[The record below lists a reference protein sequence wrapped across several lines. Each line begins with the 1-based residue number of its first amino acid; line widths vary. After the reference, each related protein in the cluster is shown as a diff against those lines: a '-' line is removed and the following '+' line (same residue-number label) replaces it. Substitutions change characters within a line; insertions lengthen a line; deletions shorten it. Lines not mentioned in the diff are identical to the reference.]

1 MKSVC
6 IISQQS
12 PYASPR
18 AKEALDAVLV
28 AATFDIPTTLVLL
41 GDGVFQAIKAQ
52 AGEKIHQKH
61 LGKQL
66 AVLPMY
72 DIETLYVSEQDLA
85 CRGIKPEQLMDNVHV
100 LASQQLSHLIRQQDI
115 VISL

>member
-1 MKSVC
+1 MKSLC
-6 IISQQS
+6 IVSQQS

-18 AKEALDAVLV
+18 AKEALDAALV

-41 GDGVFQAIKAQ
+41 GDGVFQAIKTQ
-52 AGEKIHQKH
+52 AGEKIQQKN

-72 DIETLYVSEQDLA
+72 DIEVLYVSEQDLS
-85 CRGIKPEQLMDNVHV
+85 CRGLKPEQLMDNVQV
-100 LASQQLSHLIRQQDI
+100 LPGEQISELIRQQDM